1 MFKRDRIANDILQ
14 KVDDVIRLLRQLSP
28 EDIQRI
34 DGLIDISGPGH
45 FGRAMTKEDTV
56 MYDGKEYKI
65 RAQWAYDEK
74 EDLENVPADDWR
86 RG

>member
-1 MFKRDRIANDILQ
+1 LELVVLA
-14 KVDDVIRLLRQLSP
+14 
-28 EDIQRI
+28 
-34 DGLIDISGPGH
+34 GPGH
-45 FGRAMTKEDTV
+45 FGTAMTKEDTV